1 MFFIHFLGNI
11 KRGKYGWQTWKTQQ
25 FLNSLFLRKDL
36 KLAIDK
42 NGVVSNSG
50 GPYKLS

>member
-1 MFFIHFLGNI
+1 MTDLKDNSSL
-11 KRGKYGWQTWKTQQ
+11 T
-25 FLNSLFLRKDL
+25 NSLFLRKDL